1 MASTHVAQLPMP
13 FHHNPISIVIPNL
26 IVVKSDYVLCIW
38 RNFGEDFGFGAWS
51 SSKAQSV
58 VGIHIDNGYNYELI
72 RMNKLSA
79 IRPFGPGGHFR
90 YRRSGRRYLTTAC
103 CRLDYPNHSVCLDD

>member
-79 IRPFGPGGHFR
+79 IRPFGPGGH
-90 YRRSGRRYLTTAC
+90 SVTGGVAVATT
-103 CRLDYPNHSVCLDD
+103 